1 MSRELWRPG
10 QSSPP
15 AGETA
20 AGPSVELSRSQ
31 ACAAHVARSQQYSP
45 CRIESIVLCIS
56 AVFHFIPMP
65 RKCKLHV
72 KEPTVIEGSGLQKY
86 GLGGY
91 LTDSIEVQTTRQ

>member
-1 MSRELWRPG
+1 MESPGPG

-31 ACAAHVARSQQYSP
+31 ACAAHVARSQQYSTR
-45 CRIESIVLCIS
+45 RIEIIVLCIS
-56 AVFHFIPMP
+56 AVFYFIPFP
-65 RKCKLHV
+65 RKCKLYV
-72 KEPTVIEGSGLQKY
+72 KGRTVKGGSGLQKY

>member
-1 MSRELWRPG
+1 MESPGPG

-72 KEPTVIEGSGLQKY
+72 KEPTVIDEVDCKSTVSVGS
-86 GLGGY
+86 
-91 LTDSIEVQTTRQ
+91 